1 MGDKVQK
8 LEEEINLRK
17 EELHVIQTTQ
27 VSRAIK
33 TDAKL
38 VELQDHSRPNNLR
51 FEGIKEHENES
62 REDCKNKIYYLLGK
76 KLEIYIENVV
86 IERAH
91 RTGNKSKERSQS
103 QFSFDKGKMNIL
115 KNCKK
120 MANTNFSIFEDFSGE
135 TAATNKEK
143 WQEVLANRE
152 KV

>member
-8 LEEEINLRK
+8 LEEDINLRK

-27 VSRAIK
+27 VSWAIK

-38 VELQDHSRPNNLR
+38 VELQDHSRPNNLS

-76 KLEIYIENVV
+76 KLEIYIENFV
-86 IERAH
+86 IKRAH
-91 RTGNKSKERSQS
+91 RTGNKSKKRSQS